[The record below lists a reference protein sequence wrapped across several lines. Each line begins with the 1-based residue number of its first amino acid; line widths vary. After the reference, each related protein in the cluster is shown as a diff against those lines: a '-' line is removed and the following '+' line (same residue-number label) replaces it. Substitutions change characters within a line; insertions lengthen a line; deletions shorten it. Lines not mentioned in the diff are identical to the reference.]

1 MSLRHD
7 GDIASMSLKDLRHEV
22 MKLRRAVRKHRNTNE
37 NARCWHNDLT
47 LYAVL
52 PENDPPGR
60 MRGTEEELLRNCK
73 RYIRRQ
79 QCATHGC
86 KK

>member
-1 MSLRHD
+1 MARKQD
-7 GDIASMSLKDLRHEV
+7 FDIKSMSLKELRHEV
-22 MKLRRAVRKHRNTNE
+22 MKLRHAIRKHRDASE

-47 LYAVL
+47 LYATL
-52 PENDPPGR
+52 PEHDPPGC
-60 MRGTEEELLRNCK
+60 MDGSEEELLRNCK

-79 QCATHGC
+79 QCITHGC